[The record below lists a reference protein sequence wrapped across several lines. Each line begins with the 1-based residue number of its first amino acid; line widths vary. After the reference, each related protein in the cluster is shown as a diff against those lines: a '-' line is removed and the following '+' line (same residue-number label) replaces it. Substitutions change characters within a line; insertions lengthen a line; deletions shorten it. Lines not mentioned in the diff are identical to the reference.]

1 MAVPK
6 KRTSKTKKNIRK
18 TVWKQKTKQS
28 ALKALSLAKS
38 TFNNPLRE
46 KSEVKGFNVSEAQSE
61 SVTEADPIS

>member
-18 TVWKQKTKQS
+18 SIWKQKTYQN

-38 TFNNPLRE
+38 TFNKPLTNSKDQE
-46 KSEVKGFNVSEAQSE
+46 IKGFNTSQLKSLTD
-61 SVTEADPIS
+61 STSD

>member
-18 TVWKQKTKQS
+18 SVWKQKINKK

-38 TFNNPLRE
+38 TFNKPLNE
-46 KSEVKGFNVSEAQSE
+46 NSEIKGFNTSQSKPTTDSE
-61 SVTEADPIS
+61 SP

>member
-18 TVWKQKTKQS
+18 FIWKQKTTQN

-38 TFNNPLRE
+38 TFNNPLNE
-46 KSEVKGFNVSEAQSE
+46 KASAKGFNSMEPKVDE
-61 SVTEADPIS
+61 STSS